1 MYSWLSRALIAALV
15 ALPAAAADD
24 HGAAQDARLE
34 FDLPQQFDPDM
45 ADQAG
50 RERARCTAG
59 LAARSSLRW
68 SRCRLPHSRRRP
80 AITATAHRRRP
91 MKSPAGIS
99 MRGRTASACRRAAAR
114 WR

>member
-45 ADQAG
+45 ADEAG

-68 SRCRLPHSRRRP
+68 SRCRLPQP
-80 AITATAHRRRP
+80 TITALR
-91 MKSPAGIS
+91 K
-99 MRGRTASACRRAAAR
+99 MRGSNSIYHNNSIQT
-114 WR
+114 WQIKPD